1 MKPLVKRIPLYAYIC
16 LASFLLPAAS
26 IAQGKLVI
34 NEFLAWPGN
43 SCPVTAEFI
52 ELKNMGPG
60 PMNIGCHV
68 ITDGD
73 FAITIPANTIL
84 KPGEFFVLGGQN
96 LIEKGCANL
105 TKDVTVNLNWTTCG
119 CTSGPIPTTGD
130 GLLTDQGDASEQ
142 LVLFN
147 PTGTIIDAV
156 VRKLTSIE
164 TSSNIT
170 SNSTGSCTGFTFDL
184 DNLSILYE
192 EIGESQGRGNSFAR
206 KMDGDCKW
214 VKETQQNA
222 GATNNAAGEA
232 ATLTMTQTYTMNQ
245 NCNGG
250 NATFTVT
257 NTSPTPA
264 SFFPFT
270 YILGYDNNGNGV
282 FESGDFY
289 TNGTDATAPAVE
301 LTGLGLGSYNI
312 ILEPASGCNQQ
323 FFTFDIGP
331 CATMPIKLKQF
342 KGSNAGKLNRF
353 NIDIETDAD
362 MKMLSLESSLDGK
375 KFYKVAEIPF
385 VDRMGLQNIVFSS
398 EAGAESYF
406 RLAMTDDNNKT
417 SYSNILNLVKSS
429 NNTQIVSIAPNPFTD
444 FLGLSHYTTKEDVLM
459 IKIMSPAG
467 QIVLA
472 DRYALKVGQNNLR
485 LLTSNLAKGLYLVSL
500 KKISTGET
508 QITRVLKN

>member
-1 MKPLVKRIPLYAYIC
+1 MKPLVKRIPLYAYMC
-16 LASFLLPAAS
+16 LAIFLLPAAS
-26 IAQGKLVI
+26 NAQGRLVI
-34 NEFLAWPGN
+34 NEFMAWPGE
-43 SCPVTAEFI
+43 SCPTTAEFI

-73 FAITIPANTIL
+73 FSITIPANTFL
-84 KPGEFFVLGGQN
+84 KPGEFYVLGGQDIIN
-96 LIEKGCANL
+96 APCANL
-105 TKDVTVNLNWTTCG
+105 TRNITVNLNWNTCN
-119 CTSGPIPTTGD
+119 CTSGSIATEAE
-130 GLLTDQGDASEQ
+130 GLLTDGGAAGEQ

-147 PTGTIIDAV
+147 PSGTIIDAV
-156 VRKLTSIE
+156 VREINKIE
-164 TSSNIT
+164 TSSSIT
-170 SNSTGSCTGFTFDL
+170 SRSTTGCTGFSFDL
-184 DNLSILYE
+184 DNLSIIYE
-192 EIGESQGRGNSFAR
+192 EIGESQGRANSFAR

-289 TNGTDATAPAVE
+289 TNGTDATAPSVE

-312 ILEPASGCNQQ
+312 ILEPASGCNQK

-362 MKMLSLESSLDGK
+362 MKILALESSLDGK
-375 KFYKVAEIPF
+375 KFYKVADIPF
-385 VDRMGLQNIVFSS
+385 ADRMGLQNIVFSS

-417 SYSNILNLVKSS
+417 SYSNIVNLVKSS
-429 NNTQIVSIAPNPFTD
+429 NNNQIVSIAPNPFTD

-459 IKIMSPAG
+459 INIISAAG
-467 QIVLA
+467 QVVLA

-500 KKISTGET
+500 KKISTGES